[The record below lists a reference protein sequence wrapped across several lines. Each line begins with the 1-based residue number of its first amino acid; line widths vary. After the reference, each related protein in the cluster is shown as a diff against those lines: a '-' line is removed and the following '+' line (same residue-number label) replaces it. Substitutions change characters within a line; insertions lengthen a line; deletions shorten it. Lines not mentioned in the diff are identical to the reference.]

1 MSAEVLP
8 EYICDSE
15 CESYD
20 LPESVY
26 EWFALTYS
34 SFAVLPRVF
43 MEQMPIDWQH
53 RFTQLMRELDDE
65 FPNIPVD
72 RFRVF
77 AVKNGRMARMPDV
90 MKCYRRPLFDEIE
103 LCRNKNR

>member
-1 MSAEVLP
+1 ME
-8 EYICDSE
+8 EDKI
-15 CESYD
+15 
-20 LPESVY
+20 PESVH

-53 RFTQLMRELDDE
+53 KFTDLVRQLDDE
-65 FPNIPVD
+65 FPNMPINT
-72 RFRVF
+72 FRVF
-77 AVKNGRMARMPDV
+77 AVKNGRMVKMPDV

-103 LCRNKNR
+103 LCRSKISI